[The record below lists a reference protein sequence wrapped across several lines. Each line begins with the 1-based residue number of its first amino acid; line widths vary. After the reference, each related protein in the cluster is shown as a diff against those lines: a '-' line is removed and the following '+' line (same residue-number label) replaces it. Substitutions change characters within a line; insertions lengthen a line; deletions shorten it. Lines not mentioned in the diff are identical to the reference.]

1 MSFNTTSNFFGT
13 QQFNEGGGSGTMTF
27 RQKIALTIMIGIA
40 IFAIVLW
47 WLRRQPKD
55 IVFLGPVDVGPGKQV
70 DPDRMWVPLMNAD
83 QIAKTS
89 GNNITCSFFVYVKAS
104 SVSQVPMN
112 NDGSYRFNYVLT
124 VGNTMGITIDPSRQI
139 CTVDIL
145 QSSPAKPRGTTIAA
159 KNGLEPLRTLEVANV
174 AVSKWNQVTVCVEGR
189 SVDVYLNG
197 KLATSAILDNVPVAM
212 FSGLMLN
219 GSPDFDGQLCLFQVW
234 KERRTSSQILE
245 NYQKHTDLRGK
256 PNVPDPELTFAGAW
270 ERFLKASCEKTGIC
284 GFPVRVGPMQYV
296 EYEFA

>member
-1 MSFNTTSNFFGT
+1 
-13 QQFNEGGGSGTMTF
+13 MTF

-40 IFAIVLW
+40 AFVIVLW

-55 IVFLGPVDVGPGKQV
+55 IVYLGPVDVGPGKQV
-70 DPDRMWVPLMNAD
+70 EPDRQWVPLLNAD
-83 QIAKTS
+83 QIAKTA
-89 GNNITCSFFVYVKAS
+89 GNNITCSFFVYVKADS
-104 SVSQVPMN
+104 ALRMPLN
-112 NDGSYRFNYVLT
+112 NDVGFNYNYIVT
-124 VGNTMGITIDPSRQI
+124 VGNTMGIMVDPSRQK
-139 CTVDIL
+139 CSVDIL
-145 QSSPAKPRGTTIAA
+145 QSSPAKPRGTTIPA
-159 KNGLEPLRTLEVANV
+159 KSGMVPLRTLEVPQFAV
-174 AVSKWNQVTVCVEGR
+174 AKWNQITVCVEGR

-197 KLATSAILDNVPVAM
+197 KLASSAVMDNVPLAM

-219 GSPDFDGQLCLFQVW
+219 GSPDFEGQVCLFQLW
-234 KERRTSSQILE
+234 KERRTSAQILE

-256 PNVPDPELTFAGAW
+256 PDVPDPELTFAGAW